1 MPSGS
6 LANVSSRAT
15 SDVDE
20 RSKPRS
26 AHAESTRMS
35 AFCCLAIFRMRA
47 SWTTKKGTAS
57 VAPLISDGGIEAASI
72 VTHVTEFGLSPDN
85 RSNTGHRIWWL
96 LPGEIASFLPSN
108 SFGVLIGESA
118 RTKRSEEHTSELQSP
133 VHIVCRLLLEKKNYT
148 STCT

>member
-1 MPSGS
+1 MRPSGS
-6 LANVSSRAT
+6 LAIVSSRAT

-96 LPGEIASFLPSN
+96 LPGEIAPPRAVRLRD
-108 SFGVLIGESA
+108 VVE
-118 RTKRSEEHTSELQSP
+118 TDHRSG
-133 VHIVCRLLLEKKNYT
+133 LLLLGQQVVGVQLVERHLALQLEVL
-148 STCT
+148 SAV